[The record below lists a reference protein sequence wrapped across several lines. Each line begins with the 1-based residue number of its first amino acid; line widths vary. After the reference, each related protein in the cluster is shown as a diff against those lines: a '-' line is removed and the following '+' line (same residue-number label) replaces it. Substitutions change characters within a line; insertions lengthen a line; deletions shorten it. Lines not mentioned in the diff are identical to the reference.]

1 MASEQEQLVI
11 TMKAEADLS
20 SYQYRAVKV
29 VNAGYGT
36 LATGTADD
44 IIGIQLNKPSGY
56 GRALKVCI
64 GGHTKAI
71 SEASVSTGD
80 YVGLGSGGALKPG
93 EFGLSKIVGIALS
106 DSGGSG
112 QYIEMAMEKW
122 IYYNDT

>member
-11 TMKAEADLS
+11 TMKAEGDLS

-29 VNAGYGT
+29 VNSGYGT

-44 IIGIQLNKPSGY
+44 IIGIQLNKPAAY
-56 GRALKVCI
+56 GRALKVVI

-71 SEASVSTGD
+71 SEASISAGD
-80 YVGLGSGGALKPG
+80 YLGLGSGGALKKG
-93 EFGLSKIVGIALS
+93 EFGLSKIVGIALT
-106 DSGGSG
+106 DGGGSG
-112 QYIEMAMEKW
+112 QYVEMAIEKW